1 MSQKLNVAICQ
12 INPTLGDFEKNIDN
26 ISSNYEQALEEGANL
41 VIFPEMAITGYPP
54 QDLLNNQNFVNQNID
69 YLKKFSKQ
77 VTVPC
82 IIGYVDIDND
92 KKFNAAAIC
101 QDGKIISKYHKIHL
115 PNYDVFDERRY
126 FQNGDSIG
134 IFDLSIDQNNYKI
147 ALQICEDLW
156 EDEYDRKIS
165 NEIIDNNPD
174 SVSYTHLTLPTT
186 PYV

>member
-82 IIGYVDIDND
+82 IIGYVDL
-92 KKFNAAAIC
+92 
-101 QDGKIISKYHKIHL
+101 SLIH
-115 PNYDVFDERRY
+115 
-126 FQNGDSIG
+126 I
-134 IFDLSIDQNNYKI
+134 
-147 ALQICEDLW
+147 
-156 EDEYDRKIS
+156 
-165 NEIIDNNPD
+165 
-174 SVSYTHLTLPTT
+174 
-186 PYV
+186 